1 MANQSFL
8 IDKSKA
14 AAEKTRDSVGRLVY
28 IYSPRTWREKGILWT
43 AGVLLVTY
51 VIVVVVL
58 GIIWSREPAFFDVRE
73 NALAKAQGSEEQL
86 VTGYYTTAALVRIA
100 ETLLE
105 KPGGYLS
112 NDMTPPGVYLD
123 NIPNWEFGALTELR
137 DSARALRNDFS
148 RSQSQS
154 VEDKDLSIADPQFN
168 YDSESWILPSSESEY
183 KKGIRALNNYLDRL
197 ADANDQDGQ
206 FFARADNLRAYLVIV
221 EKRLGSLA
229 QRLAASV
236 GEVRFNVDLAG
247 DPSARQSTPT
257 PEQRQVQTPWLEI
270 DNVFYEARGYTWAL
284 LHVFKAL
291 RIDFFRVL
299 QDKNAVVSLNQVIRE
314 LEGANAAMW
323 SPMVLNGKGYG
334 PLANHSLVL
343 ASYISRANAAI
354 IDLRDLLRQG

>member
-1 MANQSFL
+1 MAKKDFF

-14 AAEKTRDSVGRLVY
+14 AAEKTRDGVGRLVY
-28 IYSPRTWREKGILWT
+28 IYSPRTWREKGLLWT

-58 GIIWSREPAFFDVRE
+58 GVIWSREPAFFDVKV
-73 NALAKAQGSEEQL
+73 NALAKAQGAEEKL

-112 NDMTPPGVYLD
+112 NDVTPPGVYLD
-123 NIPNWEFGALTELR
+123 NIPNWEFGALVELR
-137 DSARALRNDFS
+137 DSSRALRNDFS

-154 VEDKDLSIADPQFN
+154 VEDKDLAIADPQFN

-183 KKGIRALNNYLDRL
+183 RKGIKALYSYLNRL

-206 FFARADNLRAYLVIV
+206 FFARADNLRVYLQVV

-229 QRLAASV
+229 QRLGASV
-236 GEVRFNVDLAG
+236 GQIRFNVDLAG
-247 DPSARQSTPT
+247 DRNATQSTPT

-291 RIDFFRVL
+291 RIDFYPVL
-299 QDKNAVVSLNQVIRE
+299 ADKNAVVSLNQVIRE
-314 LEGANAAMW
+314 LEGANGAMLI
-323 SPMVLNGKGYG
+323 PMVLNGQGFG
-334 PLANHSLVL
+334 PLANHSLVM

-354 IDLRDLLRQG
+354 IDLRELIRQG